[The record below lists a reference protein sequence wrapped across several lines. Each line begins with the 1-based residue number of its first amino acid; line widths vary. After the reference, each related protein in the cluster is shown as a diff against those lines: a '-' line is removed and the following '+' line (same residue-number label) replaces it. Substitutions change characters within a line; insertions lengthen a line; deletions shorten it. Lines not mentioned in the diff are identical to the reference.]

1 MAKRA
6 PRHGV
11 DYDVFNK
18 GWVADCADCAY
29 CDNQVSERTR
39 AKTERAAKEH
49 IREDHPEQL
58 EKT

>member
-1 MAKRA
+1 MSDRV

-11 DYDVFNK
+11 DYDVFNE
-18 GWVADCADCAY
+18 GWVGDCAY
-29 CDNQVSERTR
+29 CDSQVTERTR
-39 AKTERAAKEH
+39 AKTERAARDH